1 MQLNQSQQ
9 YCFCWFFFLQF
20 EGSSLFSLSLS
31 ILLITQLCHLF
42 QTLWNS
48 SKSASGYLKSKFLG
62 DMAVMEEFPDATII
76 RPSEMIGTQ
85 DWFTWYEKFVRIS
98 KYKLK
103 PVQFKL
109 YVLYSNHDILK
120 GFEDRL
126 VPSQFQTVNILVLEA
141 FVCF

>member
-1 MQLNQSQQ
+1 
-9 YCFCWFFFLQF
+9 
-20 EGSSLFSLSLS
+20 
-31 ILLITQLCHLF
+31 
-42 QTLWNS
+42 
-48 SKSASGYLKSKFLG
+48 
-62 DMAVMEEFPDATII
+62 MAVMEEFPDATII